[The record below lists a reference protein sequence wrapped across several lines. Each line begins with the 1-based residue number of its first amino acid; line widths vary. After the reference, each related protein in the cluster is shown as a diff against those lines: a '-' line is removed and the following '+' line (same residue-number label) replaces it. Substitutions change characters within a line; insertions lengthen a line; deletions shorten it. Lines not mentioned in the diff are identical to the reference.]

1 MKNMNEQGINLIL
14 QEYKAK
20 IALYNDFCVTMQQL
34 LMRLLANSGF
44 KFQIASRIKSEDS
57 LKKKI
62 IKKTETKMPVKKL
75 EDVNDLAGIRIVF
88 LLESEKNKFITELY
102 KEFTPHK
109 LKLLERHKEK
119 GYRATHIIAKFGRKR
134 AGLGEYKRYNN
145 LKCEI
150 QLTSALY
157 HVWSEIE
164 HDIFYKPDFSDRPQ
178 KRGELIKL
186 KKDLENILT
195 QYIQKASVKLESI
208 VERIKLIKKLDSNR
222 IEKMN
227 S

>member
-1 MKNMNEQGINLIL
+1 MKNMNEQSINSIL
-14 QEYKAK
+14 EEYKAK
-20 IALYNDFCVTMQQL
+20 ITLYNDFCITMQQL
-34 LMRLLANSGF
+34 LMRLLENSGF
-44 KFQIASRIKSEDS
+44 KFQISSRIKSEDS

-62 IKKTETKMPVKKL
+62 IKKTETGIPVKKL

-88 LLESEKNKFITELY
+88 LLEGEKNKFITELY

-119 GYRATHIIAKFGRKR
+119 GYRSTHIIAKFGRKR

-164 HDIFYKPDFSDRPQ
+164 HDIFYKPDFFTSPQ
-178 KRGELIKL
+178 KQKDLIKL
-186 KKDLENILT
+186 KKDLESILIKD
-195 QYIQKASVKLESI
+195 IQKASVKLESI
-208 VERIKLIKKLDSNR
+208 VERIKMIKKTNSNR
-222 IEKMN
+222 IKK
-227 S
+227 